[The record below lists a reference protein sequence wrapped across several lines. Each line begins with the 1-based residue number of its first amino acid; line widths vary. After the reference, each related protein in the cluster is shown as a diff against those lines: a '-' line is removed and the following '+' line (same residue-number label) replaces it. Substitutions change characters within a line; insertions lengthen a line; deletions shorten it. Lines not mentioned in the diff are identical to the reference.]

1 MIRLALDT
9 STEAF
14 SVAVENEASNEVSKE
29 FAIAPRKH
37 GELLIPTVDKLLSS
51 LKLSVNQI
59 EQVVY
64 GRGPGAF
71 TGIRIAISAAQGLA
85 MGIDCPLIGISSLQ
99 NLALQAFER
108 SSHQVCIVAMDARMG
123 EVYCAVFKRCEDIL
137 EGNYP
142 KLLGI
147 EQVAAPGNL
156 MVAEFDTHQPVV
168 TIGSGWDVY
177 ASELN
182 RQFGVSDTE
191 HIEGRFP
198 DAETNVKLA
207 RVPEIQMTAHS
218 AQQAVPVYLRNNVA
232 EKSSKPS
239 VMHRQ
244 S

>member
-14 SVAVENEASNEVSKE
+14 SVAVENEGSKELSKE

-51 LKLSVNQI
+51 LNLSVNQL

-85 MGIDCPLIGISSLQ
+85 MGIGCPLVGISSLQ
-99 NLALQAFER
+99 NLALQAFGR
-108 SSHQVCIVAMDARMG
+108 SPHKICIVAMDARMG
-123 EVYCAVFKRCEDIL
+123 EVYCAVFQRCDDL
-137 EGNYP
+137 LDGNYP

-147 EQVAAPGNL
+147 EQVAAPEDL
-156 MVAEFDTHQPVV
+156 VVAEFDAQQPVV

-177 ASELN
+177 ASEL
-182 RQFGVSDTE
+182 RSRFSVSE
-191 HIEGRFP
+191 SEFIEGRFP
-198 DAETNVKLA
+198 DAETNIKLA
-207 RVPEIQMTAHS
+207 QVPEIQMTAHS

-239 VMHRQ
+239 LMNRK
-244 S
+244 